1 MVLHSVVH
9 MKHDRNSPKTEK
21 EKKKSTQR
29 GRDLEAQ
36 KESWREEFKPW
47 LLSRLCAAGK
57 SQHEAGV
64 NVRLSV
70 FFQNVAESVGHG
82 LNDVVSG
89 KKLGKTRLP
98 ELFDRLTIGSDT

>member
-1 MVLHSVVH
+1 M
-9 MKHDRNSPKTEK
+9 
-21 EKKKSTQR
+21 
-29 GRDLEAQ
+29 
-36 KESWREEFKPW
+36 
-47 LLSRLCAAGK
+47 
-57 SQHEAGV
+57 

-89 KKLGKTRLP
+89 KKLGKTLLP